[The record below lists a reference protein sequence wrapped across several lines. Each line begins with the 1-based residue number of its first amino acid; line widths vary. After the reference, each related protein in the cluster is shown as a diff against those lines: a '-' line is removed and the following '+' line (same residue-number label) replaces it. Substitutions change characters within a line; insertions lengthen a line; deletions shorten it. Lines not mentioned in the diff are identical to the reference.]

1 MEESKETLFMK
12 ENLRTTL
19 FPIQDDW
26 LYKHLKKQHE
36 VFWVVEEIPISED
49 LPSWE
54 KLKPEEQY
62 FIKHVLGFFSISDVI
77 VNANLE
83 SLILELSSLE
93 LKMVYQWQCAMENV
107 HTETYAML
115 LETLIKDEV
124 EREIVKNATLNF
136 NAVAKKKDWC
146 YKYIT
151 NGTLLE
157 RIVAFVIVERM
168 FFAGSFASIFYLKK
182 RGLMTQGLGF
192 SNELISRDE
201 GYHIQT
207 GIYVYRHMI
216 TNKLSNE
223 KILEMVHEALE
234 IEKEFII
241 ESLPVKLI
249 GMNSES
255 MIQYM
260 EYCADWVLLELI
272 DQRRYN
278 VANPF
283 DWMDLLGLQSK
294 SNFFEKRVA
303 EYSKGLSNGQ
313 HLDKVIRFDAKY

>member
-1 MEESKETLFMK
+1 MQESKEPLFMK

-19 FPIQDDW
+19 FPIQDPF
-26 LYKHLKKQHE
+26 LFRHMKKQHE
-36 VFWVVEEIPISED
+36 VVWFVEEIPISED
-49 LPSWE
+49 LPDWE
-54 KLKPEEQY
+54 KLKPEEQW

-93 LKMVYQWQCAMENV
+93 LKMVYQTQCFFENI
-107 HTETYAML
+107 HTETYALL
-115 LETLIKDEV
+115 LETLIKDDV

-136 NAVAKKKDWC
+136 PAVAKKKDWC

-151 NGTLLE
+151 QGSLTE
-157 RIVAFVIVERM
+157 RIVAFAIVERL
-168 FFAGSFASIFYLKK
+168 FFAGSFASIFYMRK
-182 RGLMTQGLGF
+182 RGLMIHGLGF

-201 GYHIQT
+201 FYHIET
-207 GIYVYRHMI
+207 GLYVYAKLI
-216 TNKLSNE
+216 LNKLPEEQIFS
-223 KILEMVHEALE
+223 MVEEALS
-234 IEKEFII
+234 IEREFII

-249 GMNSES
+249 GMNSDS

-260 EYCADWVLLELI
+260 EYCADSLLFGLVEKTK
-272 DQRRYN
+272 YN

-283 DWMDLLGLQSK
+283 DWMDLLHLPSK
-294 SNFFEKRVA
+294 SNFFEKKVA
-303 EYSKGLSNGQ
+303 EYSKGLSNNQ